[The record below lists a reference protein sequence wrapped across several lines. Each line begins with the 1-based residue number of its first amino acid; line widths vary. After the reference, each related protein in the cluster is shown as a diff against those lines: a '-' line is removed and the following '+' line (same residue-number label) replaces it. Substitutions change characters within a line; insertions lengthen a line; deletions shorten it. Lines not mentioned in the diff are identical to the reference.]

1 MPTCKFCNQENL
13 DWYEDHLGKW
23 RLGIKIDINN
33 FRQHKCQVPPLVT
46 SVTNSNKRNWIKF
59 NCKGCGVE
67 IRQNVKLVKSDS
79 LCIECKLKY

>member
-1 MPTCKFCNQENL
+1 MPTCKFCNQDNL

-23 RLGIKIDINN
+23 KLGIKLDINN
-33 FRQHKCQVPPLVT
+33 YRQHKCSPIKEEP
-46 SVTNSNKRNWIKF
+46 SNKRNWIKF